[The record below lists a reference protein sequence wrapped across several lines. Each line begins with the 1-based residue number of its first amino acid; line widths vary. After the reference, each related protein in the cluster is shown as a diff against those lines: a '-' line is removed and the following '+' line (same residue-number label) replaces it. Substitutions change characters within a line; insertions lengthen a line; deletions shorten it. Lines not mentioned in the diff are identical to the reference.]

1 MTFTT
6 RRPSTAI
13 NLGII
18 GKESRMTLELIRNAS
33 HVVAQGRAIALGGVV
48 ALFCSACASEETVA
62 TVPAGSGMTP
72 PMMAAAND
80 PPKQAASA
88 PLGYPW
94 ATNGASL
101 PSAVAKAPTV
111 TR

>member
-1 MTFTT
+1 MIMAA
-6 RRPSTAI
+6 RRPFDGDRLR
-13 NLGII
+13 NI
-18 GKESRMTLELIRNAS
+18 GKEPCMTLELIRTAS
-33 HVVAQGRAIALGGVV
+33 RRITQGRAIVLGGIV
-48 ALFCSACASEETVA
+48 ALVCSACASEETVA

-80 PPKQAASA
+80 PARQAASA